1 MNLQPTLSNELVLV
15 RPLRIEDF
23 EALYEVAKDPLLWE
37 MHQNPDRYEINEFKK
52 FFKGALDSQGAFVIL
67 DRTTNSIIGSS
78 RYHIPENTAEAV
90 EIGWTFLSRAFWGGV
105 YNKAFKTLLIAHA
118 FKYVDVVL
126 FHIDQ
131 NNIRSQKATMKLG
144 ARLIDKTGFLKDLH
158 TMVPT
163 GLTFVLEKT
172 AFT

>member
-23 EALYEVAKDPLLWE
+23 EALYEVAKDPLVWA
-37 MHQNPDRYEINEFKK
+37 MHQNPDRHEINEFKK
-52 FFKGALDSQGAFVIL
+52 FFKGALDSRSAFVIL
-67 DRTTNSIIGSS
+67 DKATNTIIGSS
-78 RYHIPENTAEAV
+78 RYHLPENTAEAV
-90 EIGWTFLSRAFWGGV
+90 EIGWTFLSRTYWGGV
-105 YNKAFKTLLIAHA
+105 YNKAIKSLLIAHA
-118 FKYVDVVL
+118 FQYVDFVL

-144 ARLIDKTGFLKDLH
+144 ARLIDKTGSLKDLH
-158 TMVPT
+158 TKVPT

-172 AFT
+172 EFA